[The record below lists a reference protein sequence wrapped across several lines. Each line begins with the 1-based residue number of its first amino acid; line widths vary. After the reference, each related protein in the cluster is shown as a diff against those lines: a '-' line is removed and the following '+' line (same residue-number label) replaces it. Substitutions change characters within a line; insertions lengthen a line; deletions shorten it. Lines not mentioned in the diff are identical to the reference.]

1 MTINAVYEQGV
12 FKPTTAIELKE
23 GTQVEVLIKEEIAG
37 PDPREAAH
45 LLEEIARMP
54 MQNPGAF
61 SGRDHDAVLYGKG
74 YGK

>member
-37 PDPREAAH
+37 PDPREAAR
-45 LLEEIARMP
+45 LLEEIAH
-54 MQNPGAF
+54 A
-61 SGRDHDAVLYGKG
+61 DAKSRRFLGSRS
-74 YGK
+74 